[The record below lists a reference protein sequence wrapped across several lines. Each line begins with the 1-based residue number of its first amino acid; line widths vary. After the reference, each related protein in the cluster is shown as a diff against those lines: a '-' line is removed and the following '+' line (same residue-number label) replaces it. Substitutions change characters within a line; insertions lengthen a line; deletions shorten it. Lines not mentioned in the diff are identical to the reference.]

1 MWAAALRP
9 AQKPPHSRPAT
20 PAGPAITRHARE
32 NSVLKIVNSLQTKL
46 IISFV
51 ALIVVIAGG
60 TYLYTFGQTKS
71 ALLQG
76 TRDDLVQMIGMAS
89 TQFSAEEISQIQGF
103 KAGQDQSASYL
114 TIKAKL
120 QKMRAVS
127 PNISNFYIMQIRGDQ
142 VVFLV
147 DDAED
152 EPAAIG
158 EVYEKPEAVLFHA
171 DEGIQVSP
179 DLYTDEWGT
188 YLSAYAPIQGTSG
201 TSTLIVGAD
210 ILSGTVVDRENF
222 IGNTIYLVMGLA
234 IVIAGM
240 LIGLLS
246 LTIIRDIKK
255 LNKAA
260 EKISMGDTDVTVDVH
275 RRDEIGELANSFAR
289 MVASLKIMMAGD
301 DQPK

>member
-1 MWAAALRP
+1 
-9 AQKPPHSRPAT
+9 
-20 PAGPAITRHARE
+20 
-32 NSVLKIVNSLQTKL
+32 VLKIVNSLQTKL

-171 DEGIQVSP
+171 DEGIHVSP